1 MNSEL
6 NNEASQK
13 EDSILKSAVSH
24 EVDSKMKSNSNEQ
37 TKRAAAETMI
47 KNELGLECRQLCKSY
62 QQGPTLTQVL
72 SKLDLSVNAG
82 ELVAIVGSSGCGKS
96 TFLHLAGAL
105 DTPSAG
111 EVFIKG
117 VNIHQLSEKQRAKFR
132 NQHIG
137 FIYQFHH
144 LMMEFTAEENVA
156 MPLLIRGD
164 KPKNAIAQ
172 AKAMLKQVGLEH
184 RSHHRPSELSG
195 GERQRVAIAR
205 ALVTKPSLILADE
218 PTGNLDFDTAE
229 QIYQLLRELN
239 RTVNTSFVIVTHDLV
254 LAAKMDRQLRLEQ
267 GRLKPLVYPNDN
279 SSQNNEGV

>member
-1 MNSEL
+1 MNSKLKNKMDSEL
-6 NNEASQK
+6 NNNINTDGDE
-13 EDSILKSAVSH
+13 
-24 EVDSKMKSNSNEQ
+24 SKVK
-37 TKRAAAETMI
+37 AGLA
-47 KNELGLECRQLCKSY
+47 LGLECRQLSKSY
-62 QQGPTLTQVL
+62 QQGPVTTQVL
-72 SKLDLSVNAG
+72 SKLDLAVKAG

-111 EVFIKG
+111 EVFING
-117 VNIHQLSEKQRAKFR
+117 VNIHQLTEKQRAKFR

-164 KPKNAIAQ
+164 KPKAAISQAQ
-172 AKAMLKQVGLEH
+172 AMLEQVGLSH

-205 ALVTKPSLILADE
+205 ALVTKPSLVLADE

-229 QIYQLLRELN
+229 QIYQLLQELN
-239 RTVNTSFVIVTHDLV
+239 RTVNTSFVIVTHDLT
-254 LAAKMDRQLRLEQ
+254 LAAKMDRQLKLDH
-267 GRLKPLVYPNDN
+267 GHLKPLEEANDISKSN
-279 SSQNNEGV
+279 DGEA

>member
-1 MNSEL
+1 
-6 NNEASQK
+6 
-13 EDSILKSAVSH
+13 
-24 EVDSKMKSNSNEQ
+24 MKVNQSMTQPEHKLSF
-37 TKRAAAETMI
+37 
-47 KNELGLECRQLCKSY
+47 ECRKLTKSY
-62 QQGPTLTQVL
+62 QQGSLSTQVL
-72 SKLDLSVNAG
+72 SGLDLRVKAG

-111 EVFIKG
+111 QVFIND

-144 LMMEFTAEENVA
+144 LMMEFSAQENVA

-164 KPKNAIAQ
+164 KPKEAVAQ
-172 AKAMLKQVGLEH
+172 AKAMLAQVGLSH
-184 RSHHRPSELSG
+184 RSHHLPSELSG

-229 QIYQLLRELN
+229 QIYQLLQELN
-239 RTVNTSFVIVTHDLV
+239 RTVNTSFVIVTHDLT
-254 LAAKMDRQLRLEQ
+254 LAAKMDRQLRLVHGHLE
-267 GRLKPLVYPNDN
+267 PL
-279 SSQNNEGV
+279 SSDTLSNIGETVNAQSQPKDS